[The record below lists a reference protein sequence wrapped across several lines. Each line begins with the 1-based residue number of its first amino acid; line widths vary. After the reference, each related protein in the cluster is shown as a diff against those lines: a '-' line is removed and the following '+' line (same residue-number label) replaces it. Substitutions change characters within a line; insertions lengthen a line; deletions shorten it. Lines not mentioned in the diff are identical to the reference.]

1 MNLENAQLPPTY
13 KRDGKDYYLDPIRR
27 RLIFIT
33 PEETVRQKIIFWLIQ
48 DLSVPKNILAVEK
61 PLAHYGLVTRDR
73 ADIVID
79 GLDEKEGV
87 SFPVAVIEC
96 KAEDVFLGEK
106 ECQQVFRYADQLG
119 AIYCAVTNGV
129 RTYSYYYDEEK
140 QAYVPL
146 SDLPAY
152 SEMIRGQ
159 YDELSLPPFPPRIPM
174 EKLKETYPLYIET
187 GKIGEKT
194 PPRIAIP
201 LVNFI
206 ESYLY
211 PDHKFPARQYK
222 LFRNIEDYGVRM
234 LSYGN
239 ASGGSWSGAY
249 RSFLID
255 FRGNTELVSIN
266 VAAAYEETTYLNVA
280 IDDDTTG
287 HHALQYSID
296 RELGMVGNQLIF
308 YHSGKIGVGKIGA
321 GKIDG
326 LRDLIRRE
334 YPEIIS
340 GNKFNIGVLTHDRLW
355 NLDDAEECKL
365 VENLISYALLRDEY
379 RKIVKEQHDRTI

>member
-1 MNLENAQLPPTY
+1 MNLENALLPPIY

-27 RLIFIT
+27 RLIFVT
-33 PEETVRQKIIFWLIQ
+33 PEETVRQKIIFWLMQ
-48 DLSVPKNILAVEK
+48 DLSVPKNMLSVEK
-61 PLAHYGLVTRDR
+61 PLAHYGLDTRDR

-79 GLDEKEGV
+79 GLDEKEGA

-106 ECQQVFRYADQLG
+106 ECQQAFRYADQLG

-129 RTYSYYYDEEK
+129 TTYAYYYDEEK
-140 QAYVPL
+140 QQYVPL
-146 SDLPAY
+146 SDLPSY

-159 YDELSLPPFPPRIPM
+159 YDELPIPPFPPRISM
-174 EKLKETYPLYIET
+174 ENLKEMYPSYIET
-187 GKIGEKT
+187 GEIGAIT
-194 PPRIAIP
+194 SPRIAIP

-211 PDHKFPARQYK
+211 TDHKFPARQYK

-255 FRGNTELVSIN
+255 FHGNTEIVSIS
-266 VAAAYEETTYLNVA
+266 VAASYDESTYLNVA

-296 RELGMVGNQLIF
+296 RELGMVGNQLVF

-326 LRDLIRRE
+326 LRNLVRE
-334 YPEIIS
+334 KDPGIIS
-340 GNKFNIGVLTHDRLW
+340 ANKFNLGVLTHNRLW
-355 NLDDAEECKL
+355 NLDDAEECKF

-379 RKIVKEQHDRTI
+379 RKIVKKQHDRNN

>member
-1 MNLENAQLPPTY
+1 MNLENAQLPPIY
-13 KRDGKDYYLDPIRR
+13 KRDGKDYYLDPIRQ
-27 RLIFIT
+27 RLIFVT
-33 PEETVRQKIIFWLIQ
+33 PEETIRQKIIFWLMQ
-48 DLSVPKNILAVEK
+48 ELSVPKSMLSVEK
-61 PLAHYGLVTRDR
+61 PLAHYGLDTRDR

-79 GLDEKEGV
+79 GMDEKKGV
-87 SFPVAVIEC
+87 SFPVTVIEC

-106 ECQQVFRYADQLG
+106 ECLQAFRYADQLG

-129 RTYSYYYDEEK
+129 RTYAYYYDEEK
-140 QAYVPL
+140 QAYIPL
-146 SDLPAY
+146 SDLPSY

-159 YDELSLPPFPPRIPM
+159 YDELHIPPFPPRIPM
-174 EKLKETYPLYIET
+174 EKLKEMYPSYIET
-187 GKIGEKT
+187 GEIGEKT
-194 PPRIAIP
+194 PPRIANP
-201 LVNFI
+201 LVNLI
-206 ESYLY
+206 ESYLS
-211 PDHKFPARQYK
+211 PDHTFPARQYK

-287 HHALQYSID
+287 HHALQYNID

-308 YHSGKIGVGKIGA
+308 YHSGKIGVGNIGS

-326 LRDLIRRE
+326 IRDLIRKE

-340 GNKFNIGVLTHDRLW
+340 ANKFNLGVLTHDRLW

-379 RKIVKEQHDRTI
+379 RKIVKERHDRNI